1 MLDVEGSEKIIQFAY
16 YFSSN
21 SSSEY
26 GKLFAFTQ
34 VFPRE
39 WGKKHNRQE
48 IKMAT
53 TMIWCVVRRHSC
65 L

>member
-26 GKLFAFTQ
+26 GKLFAFAQ

-39 WGKKHNRQE
+39 WTRSITNKKYKWLQP
-48 IKMAT
+48 
-53 TMIWCVVRRHSC
+53 
-65 L
+65 